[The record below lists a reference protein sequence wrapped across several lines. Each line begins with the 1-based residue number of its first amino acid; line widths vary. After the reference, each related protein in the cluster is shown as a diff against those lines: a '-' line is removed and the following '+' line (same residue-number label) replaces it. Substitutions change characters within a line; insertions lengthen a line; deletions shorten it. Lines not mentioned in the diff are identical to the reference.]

1 MLLMG
6 EIAMD
11 EDRLSGAAKN
21 LAGKVEEGVGRA
33 TGDTK
38 TQAHGQMKQAEGS
51 IQDLYGQAKHA
62 AGDTIDA
69 VRKMPG
75 SVEDPL
81 RYFIEKRPYTTT
93 AIALALGW
101 LIGRSHRPF

>member
-1 MLLMG
+1 
-6 EIAMD
+6 MD
-11 EDRLSGAAKN
+11 ENRLSETAKN
-21 LAGKVEEGVGRA
+21 LGESVEEGVGRV

-38 TQAHGQMKQAEGS
+38 TQAHSRLKQADNSVRG
-51 IQDLYGQAKHA
+51 LYGQAKDS
-62 AGDTIDA
+62 AGDSIDA

-75 SVEDPL
+75 SVEDNI
-81 RYFIEKRPYTTT
+81 RHYIENRPYTTV